1 MMPLAFEDLSARL
14 NVVDG
19 DYLSLAEH
27 GSALLPH
34 LKTLIQGPDPK
45 LAARATLLA
54 GSIESYQS
62 VELIRLAAKH
72 THQMVRLVVP
82 GACSSLKMSG
92 VDEIVGDALQ
102 DSDHGVRKMALIAL
116 ETLPTGL
123 SLYRSRIAEIAGTDP
138 EEYIRE
144 LAKRILG

>member
-1 MMPLAFEDLSARL
+1 MPLALEDLSARL

-27 GSALLPH
+27 GSTLLPH
-34 LKTLIQGPDPK
+34 LKTLIQGADPK
-45 LAARATLLA
+45 LAARAALLA
-54 GSIESYQS
+54 GSIKSQQS
-62 VELIRLAAKH
+62 VELLRLAAKS

-92 VDEIVGDALQ
+92 VDEIIGDALQ
-102 DSDHGVRKMALIAL
+102 DLDHGVRKMALIAL
-116 ETLPTGL
+116 ETLPAGL
-123 SLYRSRIAEIAGTDP
+123 SLYRSRIAEIARTDP

-144 LAKRILG
+144 LAEQILG